1 MHSLVLMKLLLSKP
15 LANSMVPKTDRT
27 FLSIILLERPWSPSL
42 LTSLPFWNSHLPW
55 RCEPNLIWT
64 SSHLSKSSVLL
75 DAHLN
80 LPNLA
85 WLAFVLFCFRD
96 TSLSGVLFMLCHRWP
111 DLRHLY
117 DVYICC
123 DVSDSPYPQSRY
135 PKPAHLSSVLPIDP
149 HPSTATSNSSS
160 FPEGV
165 TTLIA

>member
-80 LPNLA
+80 LSNLA
-85 WLAFVLFCFRD
+85 WLAFVLFCFVLETHCFQGFFLCSAIAD
-96 TSLSGVLFMLCHRWP
+96 LISGTCMMFISAVMFLIVLIPSQDIPNLHTCLLCF
-111 DLRHLY
+111 L
-117 DVYICC
+117 
-123 DVSDSPYPQSRY
+123 
-135 PKPAHLSSVLPIDP
+135 
-149 HPSTATSNSSS
+149 
-160 FPEGV
+160 
-165 TTLIA
+165 